1 MREHLAM
8 FPAFMHLLFFVW
20 SSAFRRQITNF
31 RTDRLKAELR
41 TGGARQPLLPRVHPD
56 FENYHDL
63 AERGQDGNCGLQ
75 PTEKVFNPAAS
86 RSDD

>member
-20 SSAFRRQITNF
+20 SSAFRRQISNF

-41 TGGARQPLLPRVHPD
+41 TGSARQPLLPPVHPD
-56 FENYHDL
+56 YENYLDL
-63 AERGQDGNCGLQ
+63 AERGQDGSRG
-75 PTEKVFNPAAS
+75 AS
-86 RSDD
+86 AHGKGF